1 MIGEVTHRGGSY
13 TSSDGKTE
21 SWEYDP
27 QTGLKTYTSGPRAG
41 QTERISAGASTMAT
55 STVATA
61 GASEDNT
68 LKYILI
74 ALAGA
79 SALYLLFG
87 KKRKSKKRR

>member
-41 QTERISAGASTMAT
+41 QTERISAGASTIAT
-55 STVATA
+55 STV

-87 KKRKSKKRR
+87 NKRKSKKRR

>member
-27 QTGLKTYTSGPRAG
+27 YTGLKTYTSGPRAG

-55 STVATA
+55 SAA
-61 GASEDNT
+61 AASEDNT

-87 KKRKSKKRR
+87 NKRKSKKRR

>member
-55 STVATA
+55 STV
-61 GASEDNT
+61 GESEDNT

-79 SALYLLFG
+79 TALYLLLG
-87 KKRKSKKRR
+87 NKRKSKKRR

>member
-41 QTERISAGASTMAT
+41 QTERISAGASTIAT
-55 STVATA
+55 STAK
-61 GASEDNT
+61 ASEDST
-68 LKYILI
+68 LKYILS

>member
-55 STVATA
+55 SATV

-87 KKRKSKKRR
+87 NKRKSKKRR

>member
-55 STVATA
+55 ATV
-61 GASEDNT
+61 GESEDNT

-79 SALYLLFG
+79 TALYLLLG
-87 KKRKSKKRR
+87 NKRKSKKRR

>member
-55 STVATA
+55 STVA
-61 GASEDNT
+61 SEDST
-68 LKYILI
+68 LKYILF

-79 SALYLLFG
+79 SALYLLLG
-87 KKRKSKKRR
+87 NKRKSKKR

>member
-41 QTERISAGASTMAT
+41 QTERISAGASTI
-55 STVATA
+55 ATA
-61 GASEDNT
+61 GASEGNT

-79 SALYLLFG
+79 SALYLLLG
-87 KKRKSKKRR
+87 KKRKSKKR

>member
-41 QTERISAGASTMAT
+41 QTERISAGASTIAT
-55 STVATA
+55 
-61 GASEDNT
+61 GASEDST

-87 KKRKSKKRR
+87 NKRKSKKRR

>member
-41 QTERISAGASTMAT
+41 QTERISAGASTI
-55 STVATA
+55 ATA

-79 SALYLLFG
+79 SALYLLLG
-87 KKRKSKKRR
+87 KKRKSKKR

>member
-55 STVATA
+55 STVGT
-61 GASEDNT
+61 SEDNT

-79 SALYLLFG
+79 SALYLLLG
-87 KKRKSKKRR
+87 NKRKSKKRR

>member
-13 TSSDGKTE
+13 TSSDGETE

-55 STVATA
+55 STAA
-61 GASEDNT
+61 ASEDNT

-87 KKRKSKKRR
+87 NKRKSKKRR

>member
-55 STVATA
+55 SV
-61 GASEDNT
+61 GASEDST
-68 LKYILI
+68 LKYILF

-79 SALYLLFG
+79 SALYLLLG
-87 KKRKSKKRR
+87 NKRKSKKRR

>member
-41 QTERISAGASTMAT
+41 QTERISAGASTI
-55 STVATA
+55 ATA

-79 SALYLLFG
+79 SALYLLLG
-87 KKRKSKKRR
+87 NKRKSKKR

>member
-13 TSSDGKTE
+13 TSSDGETE
-21 SWEYDP
+21 TWEYDY

-55 STVATA
+55 A
-61 GASEDNT
+61 GASEDST

-87 KKRKSKKRR
+87 KKRKSKKR

>member
-55 STVATA
+55 SAAT
-61 GASEDNT
+61 ASEDNT

-87 KKRKSKKRR
+87 NKRKSKKSR

>member
-55 STVATA
+55 SA
-61 GASEDNT
+61 GASDDST

-87 KKRKSKKRR
+87 NKRKSKKR